1 MAVTHIDNAALFA
14 VLSSLADNKQAI
26 GRRYAYWCNGAPAL
40 EAAVAAAA
48 MTQDELGHA
57 RTLYPLLEDF
67 VQADPGQVDPMT
79 RTLQYHLAFLDHDF
93 QGWSDFVATNFLL
106 DTALTTFFAAA
117 QQSSYEPLRQRSRKI
132 VQEERLHE
140 MHADGWVRR
149 LAKAGGAVRA
159 TLVAS
164 LFRLWNETLC
174 WFGPED
180 DPAMQSLYYE
190 GIIDATP
197 DELRRRYQQKIMP
210 TLSSLEI
217 DVPVSFHAETK
228 RWELHQSL
236 PWHAW
241 DPVARRAM
249 PPKWMRN
256 DRPSDGTSQWKNR
269 ETLTNHTPRH
279 MCK

>member
-1 MAVTHIDNAALFA
+1 MAGTHIDNAALFA

-67 VQADPGQVDPMT
+67 TQAESDPSQIEPMT
-79 RTLQYHLAFLDHDF
+79 RTLHYHLAYLDHDF

-106 DTALTTFFAAA
+106 DMALTTFFAAA
-117 QQSSYEPLRQRSRKI
+117 QNSSYEPLRQRARKI
-132 VQEERLHE
+132 VQEERIHE

-149 LAKAGGAVRA
+149 LAKAGGAVRS

-164 LFRLWNETLC
+164 LLQLWDETLC

-180 DPAMQSLYYE
+180 DPNMQQLYRE

-197 DELRRRYQQKIMP
+197 DELRSRYLQKIMP
-210 TLSSLEI
+210 ALSSLEI
-217 DVPVSFHAETK
+217 DVPVSFNAGTK
-228 RWELHQSL
+228 HWELRQPL
-236 PWHAW
+236 PWNVW
-241 DPVARRAM
+241 DSVTRR
-249 PPKWMRN
+249 K
-256 DRPSDGTSQWKNR
+256 SVGLS
-269 ETLTNHTPRH
+269 
-279 MCK
+279 